1 MQGLTQT
8 KQGDQPNW
16 KIFFPTEKKWANPLM
31 GWTST
36 GDALENNARYLHF
49 PSRESAVA
57 FAEKNNW
64 PYEVEEP
71 NPVST
76 ARPLRYQGY
85 GDNFSVKRKGLPV
98 GGLRS
103 EQLEAAAPQKEASKE
118 APKPR
123 GKKAAAKTAA

>member
-1 MQGLTQT
+1 
-8 KQGDQPNW
+8 
-16 KIFFPTEKKWANPLM
+16 M

-76 ARPLRYQGY
+76 ARPLRYQGCESKITN
-85 GDNFSVKRKGLPV
+85 GFLERIGSVSTALSNPPPLPPH
-98 GGLRS
+98 RRRR
-103 EQLEAAAPQKEASKE
+103 QL
-118 APKPR
+118 
-123 GKKAAAKTAA
+123 